1 MSSCLGA
8 RGRAVVDD
16 DEPLGWRPGERERE
30 RLR

>member
-8 RGRAVVDD
+8 RGRAVVD